1 MKIRIR
7 DTGAVVLENEFRTMY
22 PDTSFP
28 DVLSIDVLDLFGAD
42 PVFEGPQPDLTAN
55 QYAVYAGVK
64 KSGGKYYTKYE
75 ARDYLPV
82 EIAARIEQRRLG
94 MVVTPFQAKAALLQA
109 GLLDDVE
116 ALISNPATDRLI
128 VLAWQ
133 NVTEF
138 RRLSPMVLGIAAEL
152 GLTDDMLD
160 ELFTSAAQITA

>member
-7 DTGAVVLENEFRTMY
+7 DTGAVVFDTEFRAMY
-22 PDTSFP
+22 PNTSFP
-28 DVLSIDVLDLFGAD
+28 DVLAADVLDSFGAD

-55 QYAVYAGVK
+55 QYAIYVGVEEID
-64 KSGGKYYTKYE
+64 GKWFTRFE
-75 ARDYLPV
+75 ARDYSPE
-82 EIAARIEQRRLG
+82 EITARIEQRRLG
-94 MVVTPFQAKAALLQA
+94 MVATPFQAKAALLQA

-116 ALISNPATDRLI
+116 DLISNPATDKLI

-160 ELFTSAAQITA
+160 ELFTSASQITA